1 MRFRI
6 LRAAAGILAVGL
18 TAGATPAGADLA
30 QAELAW
36 QRGERREAARLVRE
50 YVADHPEGAR
60 SARVAALLARTAEKP
75 AEALGRWDEVI
86 ALEPDG
92 ELAAEAHFAKGLH
105 AYSAGLYVGAKRE
118 FEILVERFPREFD
131 RGRALLWK
139 GNAELGANEPT
150 AAFETLES
158 ARGAARD
165 PADVRSAE
173 LGIAHAAYQQGNAKE
188 ALRRYERFERDHPED
203 GRASS
208 AARRAVECL
217 RLLGRTGEATVM
229 ATRIER
235 EYPDS
240 FEATLARAEVR
251 ESSAAAPPAGD
262 DVQPA
267 ERAEAPGRTGPFVVQ
282 VASMGELRNAVAL
295 RRDIRGLGID
305 GVRIELY
312 EGREGSVHRV
322 LLGPYETEEQAQV
335 IADSVAALGD
345 LNPRVRPEEK
355 K

>member
-1 MRFRI
+1 VTGRRI
-6 LRAAAGILAVGL
+6 RPVVTALAAAVTLVGG
-18 TAGATPAGADLA
+18 AGPARADLA
-30 QAELAW
+30 AAELAW
-36 QRGERREAARLVRE
+36 QRGDRREAGRLARE
-50 YVADHPEGAR
+50 YVADHPEGVR
-60 SARVAALLARTAEKP
+60 SARVVALLARTAEKP
-75 AEALGRWDEVI
+75 AEALGRWEEVI

-105 AYSAGLYVGAKRE
+105 AYSAGYYVAAGRE
-118 FEILVERFPREFD
+118 FELLVERFPREFD

-139 GNAELGANEPT
+139 GNAELGANDP
-150 AAFETLES
+150 AAAAETLES

-165 PADVRSAE
+165 PEDVRSAE
-173 LGIAHAAYQQGNAKE
+173 LGLAHAAFQQGNAKE

-217 RLLGRTGEATVM
+217 RLLGRTGEATLM

-251 ESSAAAPPAGD
+251 ESVAAEPAAGD
-262 DVQPA
+262 DQPP
-267 ERAEAPGRTGPFVVQ
+267 ERAEAPVRTGPFVVQ
-282 VASMGELRNAVAL
+282 VASMAELRNAVAL
-295 RRDIRGLGID
+295 RRDIRSLGID

-312 EGREGSVHRV
+312 EGRDGSVHRV
-322 LLGPYETEEQAQV
+322 LLGPYETEEEARAV
-335 IADSVAALGD
+335 ADSVAALGD

-355 K
+355 

>member
-1 MRFRI
+1 V
-6 LRAAAGILAVGL
+6 LGAAALAAAL
-18 TAGATPAGADLA
+18 AGPAPARADLA
-30 QAELAW
+30 AAELAW
-36 QRGERREAARLVRE
+36 QRGDRRVAGELVRE

-86 ALEPDG
+86 ALEPGG
-92 ELAAEAHFAKGLH
+92 ELAAEAHFAKGMH
-105 AYSAGLYVGAKRE
+105 AYSAGLYVAAKRE
-118 FEILVERFPREFD
+118 FEILVEQFPRELD

-139 GNAELGANEPT
+139 GNAELGANEP
-150 AAFETLES
+150 AAALESLES
-158 ARGAARD
+158 ARSSARE
-165 PADVRSAE
+165 PLDVRSAE
-173 LGIAHAAYQQGNAKE
+173 LGLAHAAFQQGNAKE

-217 RLLGRTGEATVM
+217 RLLGRTDEATAW
-229 ATRIER
+229 ATRIAR

-251 ESSAAAPPAGD
+251 DGTAAAP
-262 DVQPA
+262 
-267 ERAEAPGRTGPFVVQ
+267 EAPAADQPVERHEAPERQGPFVVQ
-282 VASMGELRNAVAL
+282 VASMAELRNAVAL
-295 RRDIRGLGID
+295 RRDIRSLGIED
-305 GVRIELY
+305 VRIELY

-322 LLGPYETEEQAQV
+322 LLGPYRTEEEAQA